1 MANRGR
7 PKTPIVLTDAE
18 REELRAH
25 ARRRKSSHQLAY
37 RSRIVLLAEQGLTNG
52 EIAERVGKRRETV
65 GVWRRRFL
73 EKRID
78 GLYDEPK
85 PGAPRTVTD
94 EQVDEVVRLTLEETP
109 AGSTHWSV
117 RLMADRVGLPTTTI
131 HRIWQ
136 AFSLQPHRAE
146 HFRLSNDP
154 HFVDKV
160 VDIVGLYMSPPANAV
175 VLCVDEK
182 SQIQALERNQP
193 VLPMQPGRAEQRTH
207 GYLRHGT
214 TTLFAAL
221 NVATGEVIGSLHRRH
236 RTEEF
241 LKFLRTIDENVP
253 AHLDI
258 HLVLDNYTTHKTKR
272 SRSWLARHPRFHVHF
287 TPTYSSWL
295 NQVERFFALI
305 TERCIRRGVHRSTR
319 ALEKDIRSFLKTTN
333 NDPRPFV
340 WTKTADQIL
349 SSVQRYCGRVL
360 DVHSESNRV
369 VSSGTGH

>member
-18 REELRAH
+18 REELQTH
-25 ARRRKSSHQLAY
+25 ARRRKSAHQLAY

-65 GVWRRRFL
+65 GIWRKRFV
-73 EKRID
+73 EKRIA

-109 AGSTHWSV
+109 TGATHWSV
-117 RLMADRVGLPTTTI
+117 RLMAKRVGLPTTTV
-131 HRIWQ
+131 HRIWR
-136 AFSLQPHRAE
+136 AFSLQPHRVE
-146 HFRLSNDP
+146 RFRLSNDP

-221 NVATGEVIGSLHRRH
+221 NIATGEVIGSLHRRH

-241 LKFLRTIDENVP
+241 LKFLRTIDDNVP
-253 AHLDI
+253 AELDI

-272 SRSWLARHPRFHVHF
+272 TRSWLARHPRFHVHF

-319 ALEKDIRSFLKTTN
+319 ALENDIRSFLKTTN
-333 NDPRPFV
+333 DDPRPFV

-349 SSVQRYCGRVL
+349 ASVRRYCGRVL
-360 DVHSESNRV
+360 DVHSDSNRV